1 MDICP
6 HCFLK
11 YSRNL
16 ENLDPST
23 PKPQNID
30 VGLSFDSNRTI
41 ESPKKGPAR
50 AILLLSNFSKFHQSN
65 VARAGPFFGLS
76 IAQLLLNDCPTS
88 IFWGLG
94 VDGSRFS
101 RLGLKLWKQWGPMSI
116 LAHFWPVKDPPYYQ
130 SARRLHLTLNENLV
144 QRDNR
149 LLFKISCSAQTDQSS
164 AGFPWRSSSVSV
176 NFSTLEITKT

>member
-1 MDICP
+1 MPLGIAQFRYLMVCHALFCLNRGGPLAGQKSAKMDIGA
-6 HCFLK
+6 HYFLN
-11 YSRNL
+11 YSPKL
-16 ENLDPST
+16 ENLDPSP

-30 VGLSFDSNRTI
+30 IGQSFDSNWTI

-76 IAQLLLNDCPTS
+76 IAQLLSNDCPTS

-94 VDGSRFS
+94 VDGSRLS

-116 LAHFWPVKDPPYYQ
+116 LAHFWPVKDPPY
-130 SARRLHLTLNENLV
+130 
-144 QRDNR
+144 
-149 LLFKISCSAQTDQSS
+149 
-164 AGFPWRSSSVSV
+164 
-176 NFSTLEITKT
+176 

>member
-1 MDICP
+1 MDIGP
-6 HCFLK
+6 HCFHNH
-11 YSRNL
+11 SPNL

-23 PKPQNID
+23 LKPQNID
-30 VGLSFDSNRTI
+30 IGQSFGNNESI

-116 LAHFWPVKDPPYYQ
+116 LAHFWPVKDPPYLRPIGNKLYQ
-130 SARRLHLTLNENLV
+130 AMILRYC
-144 QRDNR
+144 
-149 LLFKISCSAQTDQSS
+149 LF
-164 AGFPWRSSSVSV
+164 F
-176 NFSTLEITKT
+176 